1 MTELKPRPVHPSTVK
16 KVTLVET
23 QLEGVYV
30 IEAKVLW
37 QDFRNR
43 MKINNY
49 EVKALFNQSKELFNQ
64 TKELINKATNK

>member
-16 KVTLVET
+16 KVTLVKT

-37 QDFRNR
+37 RDFLNR

-49 EVKALFNQSKELFNQ
+49 EVKALFNQ